1 MARMEA
7 KLAKRERIAD
17 GTYAFTIEPKGT
29 PFSYKA
35 GQTVDLTYPGL
46 SKPDAAGN
54 RRTFSIANAPGYGA
68 LLVATRVRGSAM
80 KQALVDAPIGTDL
93 EIEGPY
99 GNFTLPQKPSDIFL
113 LAGGVGVTPFR
124 AMVEDTLE
132 RSLDHTLSLIHSSR
146 TPEEAPFLEELI
158 RWGARSAREMEE
170 AVAAG
175 KRGGHRSRSA
185 IAVRD
190 VEAGM
195 AASQMDAGVSGADAV
210 ESGHREARSD
220 RPADGENPSTMGA
233 ATLLSSRRPR
243 FRYIPTMTQPER
255 SARGW
260 SGDHRRVSPEFLG
273 EILPLS
279 RNTPLYYVAGP
290 PRFVEGAVVS
300 LKGAGVDEDRI
311 RFEEFPGY

>member
-1 MARMEA
+1 MAKMTA
-7 KLAKRERIAD
+7 KLAKREQIAD
-17 GTYAFTIEPKGT
+17 ATYALTIEPNGP

-35 GQTVDLTYPGL
+35 GQTIDLTYPGL

-68 LLVATRVRGSAM
+68 FLIGTRVRESAL
-80 KQALVDAPIGTDL
+80 KRGLVEAPIGTDL

-99 GNFTLPQKPSDIFL
+99 GSFTLPQKPSDVL
-113 LAGGVGVTPFR
+113 MLAGGIGVTPFR
-124 AMVEDTLE
+124 AMIEDTLE
-132 RSLDHTLSLIHSSR
+132 RSLDHTLSLIHSNR

-158 RWGARSAREMEE
+158 RWGARSAREMDE

-175 KRGGHRSRSA
+175 RRGGHRARSA

-195 AASQMDAGVSGADAV
+195 AASQVDAGVSGADAV
-210 ESGHREARSD
+210 ETGHRDARSD
-220 RPADGENPSTMGA
+220 RPTEGENPSTMGA
-233 ATLLSSRRPR
+233 ATLLASRRPR
-243 FRYIPTMTQPER
+243 FRYIPTMTRPDA

-260 SGDHRRVSPEFLG
+260 SGDRRRVDPEFLS

-279 RNTPLYYVAGP
+279 RSTPVYYVAGP
-290 PRFVEGAVVS
+290 PRFVEGTVGS
-300 LKGAGVDEDRI
+300 LRALGVDEDRI